1 MIRIISIMTMVF
13 VCLVMFLPPA
23 HAEEASEFTQ
33 CLSGTFTLFHSS
45 KELPFVG
52 SWAES
57 GITMSDDK
65 RFNNVT
71 IHCEGAQIGIGQNRK
86 GYGLCKA
93 TDIDGDMIIYGGPYA
108 DPASIFFEIM
118 AGTGK
123 WKDIKGTT
131 ARRRLVRSKPGKGAM
146 PGTYQVCHK
155 VKVTLELPPK

>member
-13 VCLVMFLPPA
+13 VCLLMFLPPA
-23 HAEEASEFTQ
+23 QAEETTEFTQ

-45 KELPFVG
+45 KELPFAG

-71 IHCEGAQIGIGQNRK
+71 IHCEGVQFGLGQGRR

-93 TDIDGDMIIYGGPYA
+93 TDIDGDMILYGGPYD
-108 DPASIFFEIM
+108 DPNSSYLEIM

-123 WKDIKGTT
+123 WKGIKGTT
-131 ARRRLVRSKPGKGAM
+131 LRRRLVRSKPGLGAM
-146 PGTYQVCHK
+146 PGTYQGCHN
-155 VKVTLELPPK
+155 VKLTIELPTK